1 MRAVNEVSFSV
12 EEGTIRGLIGPNGS
26 GKTTTFNLISG
37 LIAPDAGSV
46 QLSGREIVGRSP
58 HEIVRLGLVRTFQQI
73 RLFAEMSALENVLAA
88 GAQAPQARALLARV
102 GVTRQNVAARR
113 LGFLEQHLVE
123 IARALATQPR
133 ILLLDEPSTGMIASE
148 VETLEAL
155 IRGLRDEGMTIVI
168 VEHNMRLVMQM
179 CERITV
185 MDAGRVIAEG
195 MPKDIASNPAVIA
208 AYLGEDA
215 DGVA

>member
-88 GAQAPQARALLARV
+88 GAQAPHARALLARV

>member
-46 QLSGREIVGRSP
+46 QLSGREIVGRPP

>member
-46 QLSGREIVGRSP
+46 LLSGREIVGRPP